1 MTRSVLALL
10 VILTISLFPQL
21 TPLQRFQDINAVRA
35 ILVSNNRILAAT
47 DRNILLTSTDSGVT
61 WDEINNP
68 LIQGINK
75 LTAAGNSLI
84 FGCGENGK
92 VIRSTDNGLS
102 WLQLTTNTS
111 ADLLSIIAVNSNT
124 LLACGVAGTV
134 VRSTDGGATW
144 NVSTHGNNNLNDI
157 GFSNQ
162 LKGWVAGDNAT
173 LLKTTD
179 GGDSWSTVQVA
190 TSGFDMAVLA
200 LHSDTVVTVFGRN
213 GMVLASTNGGLDW
226 KNEVQA
232 YYMSGDTVI
241 AAWHKSRDSVLFADD
256 GGSIVLC
263 VVRSDTIFCNRYGG
277 QTPPPRKYLA
287 AYMSADNWFY
297 VAGVGPTIARAYNKS
312 TAWEQLLLTTKGI
325 ELWNMRFADGNV
337 GIVCGKIPDV
347 SFWSRGFIF
356 TTTDGGQRWKQSVD
370 TRPITTVN
378 TISPQRLTRI
388 DLALWFSGDSGR
400 TWQRQ
405 YSAGTYLNDVVFLD
419 SNNAYLINYVEF
431 PGPYDIK
438 SRLYRTT
445 NGGSSWTLIRE
456 TSQYWYYEILAG
468 SGGLVWIRDRTRSL
482 VMVSKDHGYNI
493 NAYHNL
499 HGGNLVGGLAL
510 QRGYMA
516 FSSGAISFTA
526 DAGISW
532 TTTYTSSGSNLNGGS
547 KSIDG
552 KSIVVGNN
560 GKIIATTNS
569 GQTWQELNSGTTD
582 HLTSVALLPD
592 LSYVVGT
599 VSGEFYKGDPP
610 GIFTGV
616 EDEITEVPAEFTLGN
631 YPNPFNGSTVIHF
644 TLPADSECRLE
655 VFSPVGSRVFA
666 TDIKGVKGT
675 NSYNFDASSLNSGVY
690 LYRLTAVEKVLTGKM
705 ILLK

>member
-61 WDEINNP
+61 WDEITND
-68 LIQGINK
+68 LLQGINRFI
-75 LTAAGNSLI
+75 AAGNSLI

-92 VIRSTDNGLS
+92 IIRSTDNGLT
-102 WLQLTTNTS
+102 WQQLPSNTS
-111 ADLLSIIAVNSNT
+111 ANLFSIT
-124 LLACGVAGTV
+124 LVSQDNLFACGAVGTV
-134 VRSTDGGATW
+134 IRSTDGGATW
-144 NVSTHGNNNLNDI
+144 NVTIHGDNNLNDI
-157 GFSNQ
+157 SFSSPLN
-162 LKGWVAGDNAT
+162 GWIAGDNAT
-173 LLKTTD
+173 ILRTTD
-179 GGDSWSTVQVA
+179 GGNSWSTVQLA

-200 LHSDTVVTVFGRN
+200 LHSDTMVTVFGRN
-213 GMVLASTNGGLDW
+213 GKVLASTNGGLNW

-232 YYMSGDTVI
+232 YYMAGDTVI
-241 AAWHKSRDSVLFADD
+241 AAWHKNRDSVLFADD

-263 VVRSDTIFCNRYGG
+263 VIRPDTIFCEKYGG
-277 QTPPPRKYLA
+277 QSPPPRKYLT
-287 AYMSADNWFY
+287 AYKTADNWFY
-297 VAGVGPTIARAYNKS
+297 VAGVGPSIARAYNKS
-312 TAWEQLLLTTKGI
+312 TAWEQLQLTTKGI
-325 ELWNMRFADGNV
+325 ELWNLRFADGNV
-337 GIVCGKIPDV
+337 GIACGKIPDV
-347 SFWSRGFIF
+347 SFWTRGFVF

-370 TRPITTVN
+370 IRPLLNVH
-378 TISPQRLTRI
+378 TISPQRLTMI
-388 DLALWFSGDSGR
+388 SHALWFSGDSGR
-400 TWQRQ
+400 TWERQ
-405 YSAGTYLNDVVFLD
+405 YSAGTYLNDVIFLD
-419 SNNAYLINYVEF
+419 SNNAYLINFVEF

-445 NGGSSWTLIRE
+445 NGGTSWTLIRQ
-456 TSQYWYYEILAG
+456 TSEYWYVEILAG

-532 TTTYTSSGSNLNGGS
+532 TTTYTSPGSYLNGGS

-569 GQTWQELNSGTTD
+569 GQTWQELNSGITD

-616 EDEITEVPAEFTLGN
+616 EDHNTEVPAAFTLGN

-644 TLPADSECRLE
+644 TLPNDSDSRLE

-666 TDIKGVKGT
+666 VDIKGVTGT
-675 NSYNFDASSLNSGVY
+675 NSYSFDASSFNSGVY
-690 LYRLTAVEKVLTGKM
+690 LYRLTAGGKTLTGKM